1 MQTTTQEIL
10 RQFEALAVPVA
21 DEEGME
27 VWAADLRQEG
37 GRWVLRLMLER
48 NGGVSLDD
56 LTRVHRQLSDL
67 LDVHDIMPWHY
78 SLELS
83 SPGVNRPLLRPDH
96 YRRYLG
102 QRARI
107 QTKNLRQGRRTF
119 VGRLDRVEDDRVS
132 ICDGDIGEVW
142 IPLEDV
148 KKAMTEYEFPS
159 VGAKRKGAQR

>member
-1 MQTTTQEIL
+1 METTIPEIL

-21 DEEGME
+21 EEEGME
-27 VWAADLRQEG
+27 VWATDLRQEG

-48 NGGVSLDD
+48 EGGVSLDD

-67 LDVHDIMPWHY
+67 LDVHDLMPWRY

-107 QTKNLRQGRRTF
+107 QTKNLWHGRRTF
-119 VGRLDRVEDDRVS
+119 VGRLDCVEDDRVN
-132 ICDGDIGEVW
+132 IHDGDLGEVW

-148 KKAMTEYEFPS
+148 KKAMTEYEFPA